1 MPVRETSVFICFVL
15 FFGYNWRKTHLWS
28 IVYTGSGHCVY
39 ITGTTFEGPR
49 QPQKRKKKWIKT
61 GLVGWLAL
69 YTYKSSSILYDYV
82 SWWLY
87 VYKTIGLFLISFV
100 FFFSFFLC
108 LLLAHQLEWN
118 EKKKHN
124 KIKKNS
130 IYCVSVVNLSMCL
143 FFLSFF
149 LFLFFINMWTAL
161 APVSLAI
168 ARLVS
173 IRCVQYT
180 YVWRWVG
187 MWPTRRFTRLHYSDL
202 VALAA
207 NWFSLFRVS
216 PRSYSPHKENKK
228 KQLQKSNLDIL
239 SSFD

>member
-1 MPVRETSVFICFVL
+1 MCILRARLLKGHASHKRE
-15 FFGYNWRKTHLWS
+15 K
-28 IVYTGSGHCVY
+28 
-39 ITGTTFEGPR
+39 
-49 QPQKRKKKWIKT
+49 KKKWIKT

-100 FFFSFFLC
+100 FFFSLFLC

-130 IYCVSVVNLSMCL
+130 IYCVCVVNLSMCL

-228 KQLQKSNLDIL
+228 NNYKNPISIFYHHLIRF
-239 SSFD
+239 SFRW